1 MSNYVLV
8 FRGLPRTAQATPE
21 EDAAWGVPEEHSG
34 GLAGQHSP
42 QAGGAGLR
50 GAGARGFQRRA
61 TATGTWLRELD
72 TSTPQG
78 ARPGNR
84 EFPAAQSIE
93 LM

>member
-8 FRGLPRTAQATPE
+8 FRSLPRTAGHPRGGRGLGGCLRSTQ
-21 EDAAWGVPEEHSG
+21 AAWLVSTA
-34 GLAGQHSP
+34 LKR
-42 QAGGAGLR
+42 GAGLR

-84 EFPAAQSIE
+84 GFPAAQSIE